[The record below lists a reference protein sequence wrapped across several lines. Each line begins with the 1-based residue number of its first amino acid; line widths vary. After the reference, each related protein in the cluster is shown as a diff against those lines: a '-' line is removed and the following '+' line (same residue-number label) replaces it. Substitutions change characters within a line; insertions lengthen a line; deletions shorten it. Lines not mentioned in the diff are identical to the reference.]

1 MPAKKTFSNQSP
13 QQFAQQRASGKL
25 FGFKIRTKLFPGE
38 DKFFKNRPDVAGM
51 AAEDDTIILNPYS
64 KLSKKQLGAVALN
77 EALRL
82 KMKKDNFTPN
92 IDVTDQQKDFF
103 KGSEYENNPQA
114 MRQTIFG
121 RIYSGDPSAMATP
134 EQIRALKEYLNK

>member
-1 MPAKKTFSNQSP
+1 MPSNITS
-13 QQFAQQRASGKL
+13 QQFAQQRASDKL

-64 KLSKKQLGAVALN
+64 KLSKKNLGLVAQN

-82 KMKKDNFTPN
+82 KMRKENFTPD
-92 IDVTDQQKDFF
+92 IDVTDKQKDFF
-103 KGSEYENNPQA
+103 KGTEYENNPQA
-114 MRQTIFG
+114 MRQTIFA

-134 EQIRALKEYLNK
+134 EQIQALKDYLKK

>member
-1 MPAKKTFSNQSP
+1 MPAKKISSNQSP
-13 QQFAQQRASGKL
+13 QQFAQQRASDKL
-25 FGFKIRTKLFPGE
+25 FGFKIRTKLFPSE
-38 DKFFKNRPDVAGM
+38 DKFFSSRPKVAGM
-51 AAEDDTIILNPYS
+51 AAADDTIILNPYS

-103 KGSEYENNPQA
+103 KGSEYENNPEA
-114 MRQTIFG
+114 MRQTIFA

-134 EQIRALKEYLNK
+134 EQIRSLKEYLNK

>member
-1 MPAKKTFSNQSP
+1 MPAKKTPSNKTP
-13 QQFAQQRASGKL
+13 QQYAQQRASDKL

-38 DKFFKNRPDVAGM
+38 DKFFKNRPEVTGM

-64 KLSKKQLGAVALN
+64 KLSKKNLGLVAQN

-82 KMKKDNFTPN
+82 KMRTENFTPN
-92 IDVTDQQKDFF
+92 IDVTDEQKDFF
-103 KGSEYENNPQA
+103 KGTEYENNPQA
-114 MRQTIFG
+114 MRQTIFA

-134 EQIRALKEYLNK
+134 EQIQALKDYLKK